1 MQNYRLKSLP
11 MTCLSRNV
19 SEFDELHLMNNDV
32 GRAGVQSYTES
43 LVT

>member
-1 MQNYRLKSLP
+1 
-11 MTCLSRNV
+11 MTYLSRIV

-32 GRAGVQSYTES
+32 GRAGVQSCTKS